1 MCVCVKTVI
10 CCGLFRTS
18 LLHVLF
24 PSDEAL
30 SLLKRTQCQ
39 SGLIFAETHPVQGEL
54 ADAMAR
60 AYATMGEKMDA

>member
-1 MCVCVKTVI
+1 MCF
-10 CCGLFRTS
+10 GLFRTS
-18 LLHVLF
+18 LLHLHFLFF

-39 SGLIFAETHPVQGEL
+39 SGLIFAETHPAQGEL